1 MYTFVPLFAMRVS
14 TIVSLIFSLNTSPAY
29 TFMIMYLYI
38 QFYLPK
44 THKSTNDGESR
55 VKRIKKNIIYIQI
68 LIIISYRFGVLRN
81 SANKQQ
87 MNIKNVFILVIA
99 EL

>member
-44 THKSTNDGESR
+44 THKSTNDRESR
-55 VKRIKKNIIYIQI
+55 VKRKHKIYIQI

-81 SANKQQ
+81 STNKQQ